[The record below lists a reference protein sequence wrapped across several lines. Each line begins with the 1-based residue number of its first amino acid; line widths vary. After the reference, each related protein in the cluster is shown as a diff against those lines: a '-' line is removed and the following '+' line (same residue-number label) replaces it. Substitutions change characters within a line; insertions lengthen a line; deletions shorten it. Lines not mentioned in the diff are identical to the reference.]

1 MTFKSSTHSLLKTLF
16 IIVVALSSLTSQI
29 GHAYEYQGS
38 LGSGCDQISQLVDC
52 LDMTCV
58 NATCQVR
65 YPHSFIRLLSTL
77 FHENKNNYYYEQ
89 MDRFVQQT
97 MNADKVKT
105 RRTSTASITCVVPR
119 ESLTDFCGKTEL

>member
-1 MTFKSSTHSLLKTLF
+1 MIFKSSTHSLLKNLKTL
-16 IIVVALSSLTSQI
+16 IIVVALTSQI

-65 YPHSFIRLLSTL
+65 YPPSFILYS
-77 FHENKNNYYYEQ
+77 FFMKII
-89 MDRFVQQT
+89 
-97 MNADKVKT
+97 K
-105 RRTSTASITCVVPR
+105 
-119 ESLTDFCGKTEL
+119 